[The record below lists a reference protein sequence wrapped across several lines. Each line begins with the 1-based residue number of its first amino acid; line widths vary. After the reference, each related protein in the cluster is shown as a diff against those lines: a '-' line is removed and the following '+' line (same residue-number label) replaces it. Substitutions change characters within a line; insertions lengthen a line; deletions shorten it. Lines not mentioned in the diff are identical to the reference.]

1 MIVIIEWSVLTY
13 FIHGVPVNTI
23 MRSRKHPEA
32 LADMHGMF
40 ELYRRRWM
48 RSIPS
53 DASVPLG
60 FAAFIFAG
68 MAVLG
73 FRFNVELAQ
82 AVFGLL
88 FPIVIVVWM
97 NSRRLKTS
105 FHYDLSEHN
114 LRRFLLGTRRRIQ
127 SFGLFWVFI
136 LSIWGTYQNWM
147 RLYSINF

>member
-1 MIVIIEWSVLTY
+1 MIVIVEWSMLTY

-23 MRSRKHPEA
+23 MRSRNHPEA
-32 LADMHGMF
+32 LQDMHGMF

-48 RSIPS
+48 RSTSS

-60 FAAFIFAG
+60 FAAFFFAG
-68 MAVLG
+68 LVVLG

-82 AVFGLL
+82 AAFGLL
-88 FPIVIVVWM
+88 FPMVFVVWM

-105 FHYDLSEHN
+105 FHNDLSEHN